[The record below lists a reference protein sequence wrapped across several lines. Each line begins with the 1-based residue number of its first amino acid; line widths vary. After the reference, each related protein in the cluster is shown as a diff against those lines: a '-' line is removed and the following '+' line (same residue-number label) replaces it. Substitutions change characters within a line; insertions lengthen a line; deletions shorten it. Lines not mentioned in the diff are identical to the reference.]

1 MKRLFAIIVSTG
13 VMFWALSAAAAT
25 KDLANGEVITLAV
38 HPAAAPQPALKY
50 HLLPT
55 FLEQVPGNAAP
66 LYMKAFL
73 LMADSKASNGDW
85 DTVVKWIG
93 LPVDKLPR
101 AEAHKM
107 LERFSGTLHQVE
119 LASRRTECDWGLPLR
134 DEQNVFAIV
143 LPEVQWSRN
152 AARLLALRAR
162 LEIAE
167 QKYDDAIH
175 TLGVGYTLARHV
187 AEAPLLVNGMVGI
200 ANSSLMNSQLEALV
214 QAPGAPNLYW
224 AVAALGDPF
233 IRFDKALEVEASIIY
248 LVFPELRDVETANR
262 TPEEWQAAVKRVVDR
277 IRSLTAGDAP
287 QSDIDTLLT
296 AAGLV
301 VAVPRAKKDLVVR
314 GWSEKEV
321 DAMPA
326 GKALLLN
333 ILGTFI
339 ECRDATFKWTYVPY
353 AEGNAGMRAVE
364 QRLIEGKQPGDLTS
378 IFFRAL
384 PRLLLPA
391 ESRVCF
397 AQAKSQRQLAALR
410 CVEAIRM
417 HAAAHEGKLPRSLSE
432 VAEAPLPVNPV
443 TGKAFPY
450 RVEGDVAV
458 LVADNPGDP
467 IANQKTYRIRI
478 VK

>member
-1 MKRLFAIIVSTG
+1 
-13 VMFWALSAAAAT
+13 
-25 KDLANGEVITLAV
+25 
-38 HPAAAPQPALKY
+38 
-50 HLLPT
+50 
-55 FLEQVPGNAAP
+55 
-66 LYMKAFL
+66 
-73 LMADSKASNGDW
+73 
-85 DTVVKWIG
+85 
-93 LPVDKLPR
+93 
-101 AEAHKM
+101 
-107 LERFSGTLHQVE
+107 
-119 LASRRTECDWGLPLR
+119 
-134 DEQNVFAIV
+134 
-143 LPEVQWSRN
+143 
-152 AARLLALRAR
+152 
-162 LEIAE
+162 
-167 QKYDDAIH
+167 
-175 TLGVGYTLARHV
+175 LARHV

-384 PRLLLPA
+384 PRLFLPA